1 MFLHGTSRINKQGHL
16 EIGGVDTVELASSF
30 GTPLYVYDVSLIRQR
45 ARGFKETFEK
55 HGVKAQVAYASK
67 AFSTIAMVQVVHEE
81 GLSLD
86 VVSGGELYTA
96 LAADFPKERIHFH
109 GNNKSRAELEM
120 AIKEDVGC
128 IVVDNFYEIT
138 LLQELTEQYQKKM
151 PVLLRLTPGIEAHTH
166 DYILTG
172 QEDSKFGFDLQN
184 GQADEAVRLVQESK
198 GLELL
203 GIHCHIGSQIFE
215 TTGFIM
221 ATQKLFAKMKEWKQ
235 NIEFVP
241 QVLNLGGGFGIRYT
255 EEDQPIPVSQYV
267 EVIIEEVKKQSKE
280 LEVEIPE
287 IWIEPGRSLV
297 GDAGTTLY
305 SIGSRKHVPNVREYV
320 AIDGGM
326 NDNIRP
332 ALYQAKYEAVI
343 ANRMNDESDEL
354 VSIAGKCCESG
365 DMLMWDVH
373 LPKANPDD
381 LLAMFCTGAYGYS
394 MASHYNRL
402 PKPAVVFVE
411 DGEAQLVVKRETYED
426 IVKNDVK
433 YKVTVKK

>member
-1 MFLHGTSRINKQGHL
+1 
-16 EIGGVDTVELASSF
+16 
-30 GTPLYVYDVSLIRQR
+30 
-45 ARGFKETFEK
+45 
-55 HGVKAQVAYASK
+55 
-67 AFSTIAMVQVVHEE
+67 
-81 GLSLD
+81 
-86 VVSGGELYTA
+86 
-96 LAADFPKERIHFH
+96 
-109 GNNKSRAELEM
+109 
-120 AIKEDVGC
+120 
-128 IVVDNFYEIT
+128 
-138 LLQELTEQYQKKM
+138 
-151 PVLLRLTPGIEAHTH
+151 
-166 DYILTG
+166 
-172 QEDSKFGFDLQN
+172 
-184 GQADEAVRLVQESK
+184 
-198 GLELL
+198 
-203 GIHCHIGSQIFE
+203 
-215 TTGFIM
+215 M

-235 NIEFVP
+235 RIEFVP

-267 EVIIEEVKKQSKE
+267 EVIIEEVKKQSKQ

>member
-16 EIGGVDTVELASSF
+16 EIGGVDTVELASNF
-30 GTPLYVYDVSLIRQR
+30 GTPLYVYDVALIRQR

-128 IVVDNFYEIT
+128 IVVDNFYEIA
-138 LLQELTEQYQKKM
+138 LLQEITEQYQKKM
-151 PVLLRLTPGIEAHTH
+151 PILLRLTPGIEAHTH

-184 GQADEAVRLVQESK
+184 GQADEAVRLVQNSK

-235 NIEFVP
+235 RIEFVP

-267 EVIIEEVKKQSKE
+267 EVIIEEVKKQSKQ